1 MGPKSH
7 FANDSQRS
15 DCRVLKRVFY
25 GNPTAARR
33 IVVEN
38 IEIMDGKTAKIG
50 TLCTE
55 KCQKY

>member
-1 MGPKSH
+1 MDPKSH
-7 FANDSQRS
+7 FTNDSQRS

-25 GNPTAARR
+25 GNPTATRR

-50 TLCTE
+50 RRCTE
-55 KCQKY
+55 KFQKY